1 MKLISQS
8 AIIILSFLAV
18 YMWQKIGFFIYTV
31 PLIGFIIFMYLF
43 ISSRRKDKNLFNLD
57 GNSLWTIWLLNTLI
71 LLLIFSTGNIT
82 SPIFFLL
89 YFLGF
94 GIAFVFEPA
103 VIFVFLLG
111 AILLFLPEALQNDVN
126 GNLLRLGSL
135 LLITPLAYFFGSEYR
150 KTDKKQ
156 EEIEKMSER
165 TKEAAGTISKNVEEI
180 IEEEKLNLSSKA
192 TDNLNKILE
201 ETEDLREEEKEITL
215 K

>member
-1 MKLISQS
+1 
-8 AIIILSFLAV
+8 
-18 YMWQKIGFFIYTV
+18 MWQKIGFFIYTV